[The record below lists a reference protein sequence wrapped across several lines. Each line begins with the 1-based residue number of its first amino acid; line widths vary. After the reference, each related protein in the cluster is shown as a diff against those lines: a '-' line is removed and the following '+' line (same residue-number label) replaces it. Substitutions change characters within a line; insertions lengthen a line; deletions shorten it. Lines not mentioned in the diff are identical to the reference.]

1 MSQYNDIAGSDDVIS
16 LNFETQETLTEHSYR
31 TKQSTNRI
39 DKSTPVKGYRNV
51 LCLDQAKENK
61 KPIEQVND
69 EEIDGMQTDAQRPA
83 SAVDTQNNPFM
94 IRPTT
99 LTDESRGDTSQ

>member
-39 DKSTPVKGYRNV
+39 DKST
-51 LCLDQAKENK
+51 
-61 KPIEQVND
+61 
-69 EEIDGMQTDAQRPA
+69 
-83 SAVDTQNNPFM
+83 
-94 IRPTT
+94 
-99 LTDESRGDTSQ
+99 